1 MASREKP
8 GLPAILGGTPAFT
21 PDNPVPQIFPT
32 GHGYRAGEY
41 SAIDSILA
49 NELRPDTKVLSN
61 RQAFVSKGLHGTSPS
76 HRSDLQDRLAGFL
89 DLDPDTTSAI
99 CVTSGTQALQAA
111 LKIVFRDG
119 RPKTRNEVIMP
130 AITVVSTAEAVL
142 SEGFVPV
149 FVDVDPRTWM
159 LSPEATK
166 ASISERTAA
175 IVTVDWLGARC
186 DLGPFRKLADE
197 HHLKL
202 ISDSAQGFGA
212 SSGRPPAVD
221 LSDASIFSTG
231 FPKVFHTGG
240 SGGILI
246 CSKAQAEWL
255 DNEPT
260 GILRRHAMPEENAY
274 QGLRALDELPEV
286 LLARAEVANVYR
298 QLLRHT
304 PGITFQHIPPGLGA
318 SHYQLSVVIDAKE
331 FGLNAKLLRE
341 ALEAENMKIT
351 ERVRCLDSIPRL
363 APSCRTSGDL
373 TVGRW
378 LGQNSIT
385 LPIFD
390 QLTPELC
397 GTICSR
403 VNAIQRH
410 SASVVKASKKAGTTT
425 SPGPGL
431 PADIIDLASK
441 YLGHSVL
448 NLVDEREFTRA
459 NDAGLP
465 STIFVP
471 SSWLYRNSISMDELH
486 RRCLSKQEWN
496 LDDQVI
502 EGLFVHGKA
511 GGIVVLSPSAEG
523 DSNIADKSVSL
534 DESGSSANVTL
545 VIKPNGQ
552 VQVHK
557 TCSEDGVDGNGR
569 PWLTTQMRFLAA
581 SAAVRKTDLFIRPT
595 NFQEDDDTTSITFP
609 YLPSHSLGEMALA
622 GMGSGAVLGVL
633 IRLLGDMA
641 DNVWCEGN
649 YNAPANFM
657 QQAHLDRMRRRIAIA
672 RAKVPELDNI
682 ARYKSIEFNGRQL
695 LGFEAVLKALSCHPR
710 LADIAPLKLNE
721 IHGDLNIH
729 NILCV
734 LEPGANRPFVL
745 IDPRGVDLLS
755 ESASVD
761 GFEPGDYCYDL
772 SKLLFSLS
780 GFSEIRKGLY
790 SLERTGESYKLSI
803 RQHPG
808 SDTMVGADR
817 GFIAA
822 LASNESLSRWVNK
835 VEKFG
840 MKSLALRILLGEAAH
855 FVADSA
861 CALGRDRVEEVLPLF
876 LTGIERL
883 NNVLDLLNGKG
894 DPYTDR
900 PKLPVEI
907 EAESPNHG
915 AAIIRSAL
923 LKMASPVTPWAWDVL
938 EVLVKSELTATAQ
951 QLLSQLVGEY
961 LPEGTR
967 AHVSTHPAGPVK
979 FPCVLV
985 HPYEGTRGQ
994 TYAVASTV
1002 RRTSAFLRD
1011 AGVPEETIDKLRMV
1025 TVSSTGAPTRSQL
1038 TSRQNDRLLSPGP
1051 WGLSP
1056 LQLCALQTTQLVF
1069 TRPGRWI
1076 VDNDSFF
1083 ILSRDLRIGGDDMC
1097 LLMSERPM
1105 TGSSSSWPGR
1115 VCINSTMENGGRI
1128 FATGFRE
1135 IGPHE
1140 TEKKLLR
1147 TTNAIFMPAHLGQ
1160 ALSRNEADYA
1170 TRTSPLLID
1179 FVLSRFMLRT
1189 DWIKLCH
1196 SQGFGVNSDLAWEN
1210 SQQLAQLS
1218 PRVELVN
1225 GGDAMKFHYFG
1236 SDSEYIKL
1244 LDGAGSHPLLKSL
1257 TYAPSMARWVRS
1269 QDLA

>member
-1 MASREKP
+1 MTSREKS
-8 GLPAILGGTPAFT
+8 GLPAILGGTPAFS
-21 PDNPVPQIFPT
+21 PDNRVPQIFPT

-61 RQAFVSKGLHGTSPS
+61 RQAFVSKGIHGTSRS
-76 HRSDLQDRLAGFL
+76 HRSNLQDRLAEFL
-89 DLDPDTTSAI
+89 DLDPDTSAI

-111 LKIVFRDG
+111 LKTVFRDG
-119 RPKTRNEVIMP
+119 KPKTRNEVIMP

-149 FVDVDPRTWM
+149 FVDVNPQTWM

-166 ASISERTAA
+166 ASISERTGA
-175 IVTVDWLGARC
+175 IITVDWLGARC

-202 ISDSAQGFGA
+202 ISDSAQSFGA

-260 GILRRHAMPEENAY
+260 GILRHYAMPEENAY

-286 LLARAEVANVYR
+286 LLARAEIANLYR

-304 PGITFQHIPPGLGA
+304 PGITFQRTHPGLGA
-318 SHYQLSVVIDAKE
+318 SHYQLCVVIDAKE
-331 FGLNAKLLRE
+331 FGLNAKLLRQ

-351 ERVRCLDSIPRL
+351 ERVRCLDSISQL
-363 APSCRTSGDL
+363 SPSCRTSGDL

-378 LGQNSIT
+378 LGENSIT

-403 VNAIQRH
+403 INAIQKH
-410 SASVVKASKKAGTTT
+410 SVSIVKASKKAGTTT

-431 PADIIDLASK
+431 PADIINLASK

-448 NLVDEREFTRA
+448 NLIDERGFTRA
-459 NDAGLP
+459 NDADFP
-465 STIFVP
+465 STIFAP

-486 RRCLSKQEWN
+486 RRCMLKQEWN

-511 GGIVVLSPSAEG
+511 GGIVVLASTT
-523 DSNIADKSVSL
+523 DKSVSL

-557 TCSEDGVDGNGR
+557 TCSEYGIDGNGR
-569 PWLTTQMRFLAA
+569 PWLKTQMRFLAA
-581 SAAVRKTDLFIRPT
+581 SAAVRKTDLFVKPSS
-595 NFQEDDDTTSITFP
+595 FQEDDDTISITLP
-609 YLPSHSLGEMALA
+609 YVPSHSLGEMALA
-622 GMGSGAVLGVL
+622 GMGSSAVLGVL

-641 DNVWCEGN
+641 DNLWCEGI
-649 YNAPANFM
+649 YDAPANFIEK
-657 QQAHLDRMRRRIAIA
+657 AHMERMRRRIAIA

-695 LGFEAVLKALSCHPR
+695 LGFEAVLKELSRHPR
-710 LADIAPLKLNE
+710 LADIAPLKLSE

-745 IDPRGVDLLS
+745 IDPRGVALLD

-761 GFEPGDYCYDL
+761 GFEPGDYSYDL
-772 SKLLFSLS
+772 SKLSFSLS

-808 SDTMVGADR
+808 SDTIVGADR
-817 GFIAA
+817 GFLAA
-822 LASNESLSRWVNK
+822 LASNGSLSRWVNK

-840 MKSLALRILLGEAAH
+840 MKSLVLRILLGEAAH

-861 CALGRDRVEEVLPLF
+861 CALGRDKIDEVLPLF

-894 DPYTDR
+894 DPYADR
-900 PKLPVEI
+900 PKLPIEI

-915 AAIIRSAL
+915 AAIIKSAL
-923 LKMASPVTPWAWDVL
+923 LKMASPGIPWAWDVL
-938 EVLVKSELTATAQ
+938 EVLVKSESTATAQ
-951 QLLSQLVGEY
+951 QLLGQLVGEY
-961 LPEGTR
+961 LPEGTKV
-967 AHVSTHPAGPVK
+967 HVSTHPAGPVN
-979 FPCVLV
+979 FPCVLI
-985 HPYEGTRGQ
+985 HPHEGTRGQ

-1025 TVSSTGAPTRSQL
+1025 TVSSTGTSTRSQF
-1038 TSRQNDRLLSPGP
+1038 TSRQDDKLLSPGP

-1056 LQLCALQTTQLVF
+1056 LQLCALQTTQLIF

-1076 VDNDSFF
+1076 VENDSFF
-1083 ILSRDLRIGGDDMC
+1083 ILSRDLMVGGDDMC
-1097 LLMSERPM
+1097 LLTSERPT
-1105 TGSSSSWPGR
+1105 TGSSSSWR
-1115 VCINSTMENGGRI
+1115 VCIHSTKENGGRT

-1140 TEKKLLR
+1140 TEKKLLQ

-1170 TRTSPLLID
+1170 TRTSPPVDRLRALTLYVED
-1179 FVLSRFMLRT
+1179 RLDQTMPLTRLRGQLRPGMGERPTTRSAVPEGGAREWRRCDEVPPFRF
-1189 DWIKLCH
+1189 
-1196 SQGFGVNSDLAWEN
+1196 
-1210 SQQLAQLS
+1210 
-1218 PRVELVN
+1218 
-1225 GGDAMKFHYFG
+1225 
-1236 SDSEYIKL
+1236 
-1244 LDGAGSHPLLKSL
+1244 
-1257 TYAPSMARWVRS
+1257 
-1269 QDLA
+1269 